1 MELKI
6 KGQNAGC
13 CPLLVH
19 HSREM
24 VRVYISK
31 SVEIKIY
38 IFNLIELDRNFYE
51 ELKRN

>member
-13 CPLLVH
+13 GPLLVH

-24 VRVYISK
+24 VRVNISK

-38 IFNLIELDRNFYE
+38 IFNLIELQTGIF
-51 ELKRN
+51 LKN